1 MTEQRP
7 LVEQEN
13 KKTVTM
19 PITEYDFLNAEI
31 ERLKSEMHQMEV
43 EGKIKIISR
52 TPIHA
57 ICYDWNHRP
66 CITQDSISLL
76 SKNELSKE
84 EREAIEAIHLEAAN
98 FNKQAASLKAEKE
111 ELNDLIKKNGKTQNV
126 MLASIFIA
134 LSATV
139 LNIIGVV

>member
-43 EGKIKIISR
+43 EGKIKVISR

-57 ICYDWNHRP
+57 ICYDWNHKP

-76 SKNELSKE
+76 SKNELSK
-84 EREAIEAIHLEAAN
+84 
-98 FNKQAASLKAEKE
+98 
-111 ELNDLIKKNGKTQNV
+111 D
-126 MLASIFIA
+126 MLRSNTCFA
-134 LSATV
+134 
-139 LNIIGVV
+139 